1 MMLSLRNFK
10 IAPKSIFSEDILFGW
25 DNLHSQVFAKEQ
37 SLKTYSKQTG
47 AEMKLIHSIN
57 IGVKINDVTFG
68 EGNTVLITTEENRI
82 VQVAIR

>member
-1 MMLSLRNFK
+1 M
-10 IAPKSIFSEDILFGW
+10 
-25 DNLHSQVFAKEQ
+25 
-37 SLKTYSKQTG
+37 KTNSKQTG

-57 IGVKINDVTFG
+57 IGIKINDVTFG

>member
-1 MMLSLRNFK
+1 MHQRHKNYLS
-10 IAPKSIFSEDILFGW
+10 DIL
-25 DNLHSQVFAKEQ
+25 
-37 SLKTYSKQTG
+37 KTKLKQTG

-57 IGVKINDVTFG
+57 IGIKINDVTFG